1 MYGFDT
7 IPTSLRICHQYLSSI
22 FESEG
27 NYNKS
32 IMLDSALM
40 VSKCQD
46 CGQEFLS
53 SSEYKRHQQT
63 HLQTHLDKWSN
74 KEEPK
79 SYPPPQGLNPAQVF
93 EKYKMGKKAML
104 CLWYD
109 GQLNTAVL
117 EPSRILELQD
127 RLNEWLSETR
137 AFSPG

>member
-1 MYGFDT
+1 MY
-7 IPTSLRICHQYLSSI
+7 TSNRH
-22 FESEG
+22 
-27 NYNKS
+27 NKS

-79 SYPPPQGLNPAQVF
+79 INPAFRTNPEDYSKVEIAKINSNELSGSLFSEFRDYDSQNIPWESEQITKSHGIYLEF
-93 EKYKMGKKAML
+93 NRAKTGNEKDWMYML
-104 CLWYD
+104 
-109 GQLNTAVL
+109 
-117 EPSRILELQD
+117 RI
-127 RLNEWLSETR
+127 TI
-137 AFSPG
+137 PG